1 MSTKK
6 LVIVESP
13 AKARTLSKLL
23 GSSYSLKA
31 SMGHVR
37 DLPRSQLGVDLED
50 GFAPKYVVPRAKT
63 KIVNELKKAAK
74 TASAVYLA
82 TDPDREGEAISW
94 HLQEVTKSN
103 QIPYRRV
110 VFHEIT
116 GEAIKRAFDHPHQI
130 NMQLVNAQQARRI
143 LDRLVGYKIS
153 PLLWQKVRRG
163 LSAGRVQS
171 VAVKIVV
178 DREREIE
185 KFVPVEYWTIEAELA
200 KATGKATFR
209 ALLIGLADGTKLEIH
224 NEEEATK
231 LGEQLEKA
239 SYKVARVATKKA
251 TRQPAP
257 PFITS
262 TLQQEA
268 WRKLHFSAK
277 LTMSIA
283 QELYEGLPI
292 GKEGTVGL
300 ITYMRTDS
308 TRVARSAIEETREF
322 IAHKYGDTYL
332 PAHARAFTRVVKG
345 AQEAHEAIRPTRIH
359 REPDMLKAYLSN
371 AQFKLYQ
378 LIWKRMVA
386 SQMAAA
392 TFDNTT
398 VDIHAR
404 HALSNTGYLLRATS
418 SVNTFPGFMVLY
430 TESKDE
436 AEEKP
441 GPTLPPLANGDKLK
455 LIELFSEQHFTKP
468 PPRFT
473 EATLIK
479 MLEQWGIGRP
489 STYAPILS
497 TIQDREYVTKTD
509 GHFQPTELGFVV
521 NDLLAKHFPGI
532 VDINF
537 TAYMEDEL
545 DKVANEDKNWVAVI
559 QEFYT
564 PFEKSL
570 ESAAALMEKVKV
582 EEATDEV
589 CPKCGKPMV
598 VKFGRF
604 GKFIACSGYPDCK
617 FTKSFQIKVGVKC
630 PQCGGEIVQK
640 KSKKKRTF
648 YGCSNYPDCT
658 FATNFKPLPQ
668 PCPKCGGLLTA
679 YRGNLAKCT
688 KCSFRGK
695 VRETAEGEAQAVET
709 TTAAV
714 KTKAKRVVKKTPRKV
729 AKKKSPTKAKA
740 KKKEES

>member
-1 MSTKK
+1 MSNK

-37 DLPRSQLGVDLED
+37 DLPKSQLGVDLEE
-50 GFAPKYVVPRAKT
+50 GFAPKYVVPKAKT
-63 KIVNELKKAAK
+63 KVVNELKKAAK
-74 TASAVYLA
+74 TASAIYLA

-94 HLQEVTKSN
+94 HLQEVTRSN
-103 QIPYRRV
+103 KIPYRRV

-116 GEAIKRAFDHPHQI
+116 KEAIKHAFEHPHQI

-171 VAVKIVV
+171 VAVKIIV

-185 KFVPVEYWTIEAELA
+185 KFTPVEYWTIEAELA
-200 KATGKATFR
+200 KAAASFR
-209 ALLIGLADGTKLEIH
+209 ALLTGLADGTKLEIH

-231 LGEQLEKA
+231 IGEKLEKA
-239 SYKVARVATKKA
+239 SYKVARLTTKKA

-268 WRKLHFSAK
+268 WRKLHFPAK
-277 LTMSIA
+277 LTMSVA

-308 TRVARSAIEETREF
+308 TRVARSAIAETREF
-322 IAHKYGDTYL
+322 ITKKYGAEYL
-332 PAHARAFTRVVKG
+332 PAHARAFTRAVKG

-359 REPDMLKAYLSN
+359 REPEFLKAYLSN

-392 TFDNTT
+392 TFNNTT
-398 VDIHAR
+398 VDIQAR
-404 HALSNTGYLLRATS
+404 HALSNTSYLLRATS
-418 SVNTFPGFMVLY
+418 SVNTFPGFMMLY

-436 AEEKP
+436 AEEKL
-441 GPTLPPLANGDKLK
+441 GTSLPTMAKGDRLK
-455 LIELFSEQHFTKP
+455 LLGLFPEQRFTKP

-497 TIQDREYVTKTD
+497 TIQDREYVTKTE
-509 GHFQPTELGFVV
+509 GRFQPTQLGFVV

-559 QEFYT
+559 QQFYD
-564 PFEKSL
+564 PFAKSL
-570 ESAAALMEKVKV
+570 ESAAERMEKVTV

-589 CPKCGKPMV
+589 CPECGKPMV

-604 GKFIACSGYPDCK
+604 GKFLACSGYPDCK
-617 FTKSFQIKVGVKC
+617 YTKSFQVKVGVKC
-630 PQCGGEIVQK
+630 PQCGGDIVQK
-640 KSKKKRTF
+640 KSKKKRIF

-658 FATNFKPLPQ
+658 FAINLKPLPQ
-668 PCPKCGGLLTA
+668 PCPQCGGLLTS

-688 KCSFRGK
+688 QCQFRGK
-695 VRETAEGEAQAVET
+695 VAQLGEAEVGEAEVTVKPT
-709 TTAAV
+709 T
-714 KTKAKRVVKKTPRKV
+714 RVKKT
-729 AKKKSPTKAKA
+729 AKKTTKRTTKKA
-740 KKKEES
+740 RKKKKAES